1 MRTGLQGLGT
11 RLKVERFPV
20 DLRQDLRACQKSRQK
35 DDHISSP
42 REKSPA
48 GTGVIRRMVN
58 KALTLFN
65 GPREKERPLTDE
77 DLAAHLAEE
86 AGRLLLAQRRGSALA
101 GAALGHEA
109 DRVANAFILDGLASR
124 RRGDAILSEESPDDR
139 TRLAAARVWIVD
151 PLDGTREYSEGRDD
165 WAVHVALA
173 IDGAPRIGA
182 VAVPAPGLLFRSDRV
197 KPPAF
202 GGGRPKML
210 VSRTRPPA
218 EVAEI
223 AALLGAELVPM
234 GSAGAKA
241 MAIVAGTADIYYH
254 AGGQHEWDNCAPAAV
269 ALGAGLHASRID
281 GSALL
286 YNQADTCIP
295 DLVIGRPDLAA
306 RVLDFCRQNSLSPGG
321 RGL

>member
-1 MRTGLQGLGT
+1 
-11 RLKVERFPV
+11 
-20 DLRQDLRACQKSRQK
+20 
-35 DDHISSP
+35 
-42 REKSPA
+42 
-48 GTGVIRRMVN
+48 
-58 KALTLFN
+58 
-65 GPREKERPLTDE
+65 LTDE

-86 AGRLLLAQRRGSALA
+86 AGRLLVAQRQGSILE
-101 GAALGHEA
+101 GAALGHEG
-109 DRVANAFILDGLASR
+109 DQVANAFILAGLAEWR
-124 RRGDAILSEESPDDR
+124 PDDAILSEESLDDR
-139 TRLAAARVWIVD
+139 SRLGSARVWIID

-173 IDGAPRIGA
+173 IDGEPRIGA
-182 VAVPAPGLLFRSDRV
+182 VALPAQGRLFRSDRV
-197 KPPAF
+197 ERPGF

-223 AALLGAELVPM
+223 AALIGADLVPM

-241 MAIVAGTADIYYH
+241 MAIVAGAADLYYH

-269 ALGAGLHASRID
+269 ALGAGLHASRLD
-281 GSALL
+281 GSALR

-306 RVLDFCRQNSLSPGG
+306 RVLEYCQSSLSPGG
-321 RGL
+321 RGSG